1 MGLKK
6 IRVLPDQYIVHEG
19 DKGETA
25 FLVVSGGL
33 VAEVDGKKVGKIEA
47 GEIFGELSLILN
59 EARKASIKAIVP
71 SEVVEIKKKALEAIL
86 LSSNIDLHKAIN
98 EMSVELGK
106 KEDQKLTI
114 SKTDLLK
121 LVNSS
126 PNVIRALALQI
137 HYRLSQR
144 IFSWKK

>member
-25 FLVVSGGL
+25 FLVISGGL

-71 SEVVEIKKKALEAIL
+71 SEVVEIKKKTLEAIL

-106 KEDQKLTI
+106 KDDQKLTI

-121 LVNSS
+121 LVDSS

-144 IFSWKK
+144 IFS

>member
-1 MGLKK
+1 MSLKK
-6 IRVLPDQYIVHEG
+6 IRVLPDQYIVQEG
-19 DKGETA
+19 EKGETA
-25 FLVVSGGL
+25 FLVISGGL
-33 VAEVDGKKVGKIEA
+33 VAEVDGKKVVKIEA

-106 KEDQKLTI
+106 KDDQKLTI

-121 LVNSS
+121 LVDSS
-126 PNVIRALALQI
+126 PNVIRALALQL

-144 IFSWKK
+144 IFS

>member
-1 MGLKK
+1 MSLKK
-6 IRVLPDQYIVHEG
+6 IRVLPDQYIVNEG
-19 DKGETA
+19 EKGETA

-86 LSSNIDLHKAIN
+86 LSSNIHLHKAIN

-106 KEDQKLTI
+106 KDDQKLTI

-121 LVNSS
+121 LVKNS
-126 PNVIRALALQI
+126 PNVIRALALQL

-144 IFSWKK
+144 IFS

>member
-1 MGLKK
+1 MSLKK
-6 IRVLPDQYIVHEG
+6 IRVLPDQYIVNEG
-19 DKGETA
+19 EKGETA

-106 KEDQKLTI
+106 KDDQKLTI

-121 LVNSS
+121 LVKNS
-126 PNVIRALALQI
+126 PNVIRSLALQL
-137 HYRLSQR
+137 HYRL
-144 IFSWKK
+144 

>member
-6 IRVLPDQYIVHEG
+6 IRVLPDQYIVNQGE
-19 DKGETA
+19 KGETA

-33 VAEVDGKKVGKIEA
+33 VAEVNGKKVGKIEA

-59 EARKASIKAIVP
+59 ESRKASIKAIIP

-86 LSSNIDLHKAIN
+86 LSSNIELHKIIN

-106 KEDQKLTI
+106 DDNQKLTI
-114 SKTDLLK
+114 TKNDLLELCK
-121 LVNSS
+121 DS
-126 PNVIRALALQI
+126 PNVIRALALQL

-144 IFSWKK
+144 IFS